1 MLLNKEQIWPKLSRI
16 SEMYKQKVF
25 VRKITIFAD
34 SEMVTI
40 FWLVLAAKCYF
51 EE

>member
-1 MLLNKEQIWPKLSRI
+1 
-16 SEMYKQKVF
+16 MYKQKVF

-51 EE
+51 EEKININFIKS